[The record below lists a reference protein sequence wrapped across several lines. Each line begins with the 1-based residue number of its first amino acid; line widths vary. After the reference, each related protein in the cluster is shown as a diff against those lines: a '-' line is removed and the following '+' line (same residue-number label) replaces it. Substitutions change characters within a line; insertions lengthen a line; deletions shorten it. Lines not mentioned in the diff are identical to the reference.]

1 MPSILETKSMTSEA
15 NSPWCKYDL
24 YQGMPFR
31 HNAL

>member
-1 MPSILETKSMTSEA
+1 MNGEA